1 MKPWVKWPPWGRSWA
16 ETINT
21 QKFRTKYHK
30 PKISKLNRTWL
41 GTCDSGS
48 HKTQRFTKYFPYLTH
63 DTIMRSQKSGEDSK
77 ICRGAWK
84 CQRVLKTGVSYG
96 NLNMAAH
103 LPPTF
108 QGQDCTPPTLCSGTT
123 FPPGVTQK
131 CWRFVGKVCGSPY
144 LQPRYLHSIAA
155 LDNLRYTCCLDRI
168 QEPAIE
174 IFMNPNTFINHI
186 TEKEAPAALLCCKSF
201 LTRSV
206 PSQVFGEPSP
216 PESTPT
222 FQGHPECYFCIND
235 DI

>member
-1 MKPWVKWPPWGRSWA
+1 MSQGSQNSSIVWKPEYGCTFTPHFSGSRLYTSNALLWHNLS
-16 ETINT
+16 T
-21 QKFRTKYHK
+21 QDDTKY
-30 PKISKLNRTWL
+30 
-41 GTCDSGS
+41 
-48 HKTQRFTKYFPYLTH
+48 
-63 DTIMRSQKSGEDSK
+63 
-77 ICRGAWK
+77 
-84 CQRVLKTGVSYG
+84 V
-96 NLNMAAH
+96 
-103 LPPTF
+103 
-108 QGQDCTPPTLCSGTT
+108 DC
-123 FPPGVTQK
+123 F
-131 CWRFVGKVCGSPY
+131 WGKVCGSPY

-201 LTRSV
+201 LRRSV

-222 FQGHPECYFCIND
+222 SPGHPEREFCIND